1 MSRQLEQALL
11 SLMPSHGTEL
21 PPALLELSASLLA
34 QSRHKASTLKAEEDV
49 ARLYACAHLACD
61 R

>member
-11 SLMPSHGTEL
+11 SLMPAQADDL
-21 PPALLELSASLLA
+21 PPQLLQLAESLLA
-34 QSRHKASTLKAEEDV
+34 QSRQKASTLKAEEDI